1 MLKSPA
7 HGNGI
12 EALLKLAKRATLNK
26 HSSFKLITHH
36 HWWHQ
41 GKRPGLPRKQ
51 SQQISPFY
59 EGLFRGMLILFL
71 LEIGITASR
80 QIKAFRQVGPFMAG
94 FGVIMP
100 MIHGVLGVTL
110 PFNLLVGL
118 PVYYQYATWLS
129 Q

>member
-1 MLKSPA
+1 
-7 HGNGI
+7 
-12 EALLKLAKRATLNK
+12 
-26 HSSFKLITHH
+26 
-36 HWWHQ
+36 
-41 GKRPGLPRKQ
+41 
-51 SQQISPFY
+51 
-59 EGLFRGMLILFL
+59 MLILFL

-100 MIHGVLGVTL
+100 MIHGLLGVTL